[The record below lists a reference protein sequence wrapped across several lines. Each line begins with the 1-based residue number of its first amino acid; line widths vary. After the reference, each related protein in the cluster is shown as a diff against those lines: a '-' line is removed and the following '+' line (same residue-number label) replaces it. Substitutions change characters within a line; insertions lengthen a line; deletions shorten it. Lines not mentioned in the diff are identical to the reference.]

1 MKAKK
6 TILLMLGFA
15 GLVNYASAQWLT
27 NSSILFPYVS
37 IPDGNPVGWKD
48 QFTMS
53 GIVGTVADVSVILDI
68 NGGYNGDLYAY
79 LVSPQGQMSV
89 LLNRPG
95 VTQDNPFGYGDA
107 GLNITLDAGAVN
119 NIHDYGLDYNLNSD
133 GQVTGTWAADG
144 RNIDPQSTGSA
155 FDAAPVDASLNIF
168 LGQSGDAMN
177 GTWTIFLEDTAV
189 GGGSPTLNSFGL
201 EIMTVPEPHSWVLF
215 GVGLACLSPRLYRL
229 WSQGRKVKFP
239 V

>member
-1 MKAKK
+1 MNTKK

-15 GLVNYASAQWLT
+15 GLVNYASGQWLT
-27 NSSILFPYVS
+27 NSSVLFPYVS
-37 IPDGNPVGWKD
+37 IPDGNPVGWND

-53 GIVGTVADVSVILDI
+53 GIVGTVADISVTLDI

-107 GLNITLDAGAVN
+107 GLNITLDSAAIN
-119 NIHDYGLDYNLNSD
+119 NIHNYGLNYNLD
-133 GQVTGTWAADG
+133 AGGQVTGTWGADG
-144 RNIDPQSTGSA
+144 RNIDPQSIGSA
-155 FDAAPVDASLNIF
+155 FDAAPVNASLNIF
-168 LGQSGDAMN
+168 VGQSGYALN
-177 GTWTIFLEDTAV
+177 GTWTIFVEDTAV

-201 EIMTVPEPHSWVLF
+201 EIMTIPEPSSLLLF
-215 GVGLACLSPRLYRL
+215 GLGLACISPRLYLL
-229 WSQGRKVKFP
+229 WSYGKKKH
-239 V
+239 